1 MKEHRIEIEF
11 DDEGNIKAETFGM
24 EGAICADELDKVLK
38 GIKGERKVENTPDYY
53 KSQTSKQT
61 IRRS

>member
-1 MKEHRIEIEF
+1 MKEYKIEIEF

-24 EGAICADELDKVLK
+24 EGSICADELDKVLK

-53 KSQTSKQT
+53 KSQATRQSV
-61 IRRS
+61 RRS